1 MGEERFTIRSDEAD
15 LACVLHL
22 PEGSSRWPCI
32 VAAHGLLSTKDSE
45 KYLLLAEA
53 LTKEGYALCRFD
65 FRGCG
70 ESGGRLDETTVEG
83 RVRDLRAVVRHV
95 IRHPLVSGRVGLLG
109 SSLGGFVSVFVA
121 TTEMRARA
129 TALWATPSS
138 LRDLMGRE
146 ESLREHGL
154 GDAFV
159 RELKGGRF
167 LEAPPGMRYGLIVHG
182 DRDEVV
188 PVAEA
193 RALWGRAFNP
203 RRLEIVEGADHRF
216 TDADHRRRA
225 IALSLDWFRKYI

>member
-1 MGEERFTIRSDEAD
+1 MGEERFTVPSEEAD

-22 PEGSSRWPCI
+22 PEGELRWPCI
-32 VAAHGLLSTKDSE
+32 IAAHGLLSTKDSD

-70 ESGGRLDETTVEG
+70 ESGGRLDGTTVEA
-83 RVRDLRAVVRHV
+83 RIRDLRAVVGRMV
-95 IRHPLVSGRVGLLG
+95 RHPLLNGRVGLLG

-121 TTEMRARA
+121 RTEMRVRA

-146 ESLREHGL
+146 DSLREHGL
-154 GDAFV
+154 GDAFAG
-159 RELKGGRF
+159 ELKEGKF
-167 LEAPPGMRYGLIVHG
+167 LEAPPGMRYGLIIHG

-193 RALWGRAFNP
+193 RALWGRAFSP
-203 RRLEIVEGADHRF
+203 RRLEIIEGADHRF
-216 TDADHRRRA
+216 TDMDHRRRA
-225 IALSLDWFRKYI
+225 IALSLEWFRKYV